1 MSDTTRPS
9 LSSFNIST
17 PTVDLSQGDANLRF
31 TAGAI
36 DDISGVS
43 DINASW
49 KSPSG
54 EQYFYLGAFDSD
66 DLIDGTK
73 NKGTWRSD
81 WGELN

>member
-1 MSDTTRPS
+1 MSDTNRPS
-9 LSSFNIST
+9 LSSFSIST
-17 PTVDLSQGDANLRF
+17 PIVDLSQGDATLRF
-31 TAGAI
+31 TAGAT

-54 EQYFYLGAFDSD
+54 EQYFYLGVYDRD

-81 WGELN
+81 SG